1 MRRLEKSGSVPPL
14 LLGRW
19 RIENRHIENIWIKR
33 VSRHQKGGRE
43 SGTTISIAQNK
54 PLNRQNSAVNR
65 QKCQKKMSRSIAVSK
80 NNPIFVLRRLWT
92 NIQKQFYSTR
102 FYCLFRAVL
111 SAITTPAHRP
121 LARAV
126 AWGFEAKLLNFTL
139 LCYSR
144 FALRQQRSEP
154 SPLRLQSSLRPSQPH
169 PTRYG
174 ARLMR
179 GCVGS
184 QFSTLGGSGQR
195 ILVKMAD
202 QNTAQNDFWTNCFDF
217 FCGWVRKFIAII
229 VLYII

>member
-1 MRRLEKSGSVPPL
+1 M
-14 LLGRW
+14 
-19 RIENRHIENIWIKR
+19 
-33 VSRHQKGGRE
+33 
-43 SGTTISIAQNK
+43 
-54 PLNRQNSAVNR
+54 
-65 QKCQKKMSRSIAVSK
+65 
-80 NNPIFVLRRLWT
+80 LRRLWT

-102 FYCLFRAVL
+102 FYCLFRAV
-111 SAITTPAHRP
+111 SSVITTPAHRP
-121 LARAV
+121 LARADAIAV
-126 AWGFEAKLLNFTL
+126 EANPLNFTL

-144 FALRQQRSEP
+144 FALCQRHSEP

-195 ILVKMAD
+195 ILVKIAD

>member
-1 MRRLEKSGSVPPL
+1 MG
-14 LLGRW
+14 
-19 RIENRHIENIWIKR
+19 
-33 VSRHQKGGRE
+33 VSRGSRYQNSSHNGGA
-43 SGTTISIAQNK
+43 TISIAQNK
-54 PLNRQNSAVNR
+54 SLNRQNSAVNR

-121 LARAV
+121 LARVV

-154 SPLRLQSSLRPSQPH
+154 SSLRLQSSLRPSQPH

-202 QNTAQNDFWTNCFDF
+202 QNTAQNDFWTKCFDF

-229 VLYII
+229 VLYINKV